1 MVTPFDPPQ
10 SSCIGRA
17 IGTYHVVNRES
28 VMVRN
33 RFMPWF
39 MGLAIIVVGDAIALL
54 MTDEG
59 PAELAQQTALIVI
72 PMVALGLMFLMFKSQ
87 K

>member
-1 MVTPFDPPQ
+1 V
-10 SSCIGRA
+10 
-17 IGTYHVVNRES
+17 
-28 VMVRN
+28 VRN

-39 MGLAIIVVGDAIALL
+39 IGLAVIIVGDSIALL
-54 MTDEG
+54 LTDEG

-72 PMVALGLMFLMFKSQ
+72 PLVALGLMFLMFKSQ

>member
-1 MVTPFDPPQ
+1 M
-10 SSCIGRA
+10 G
-17 IGTYHVVNRES
+17 
-28 VMVRN
+28 RN

-39 MGLAIIVVGDAIALL
+39 IGLAVIIVGDSIALL
-54 MTDEG
+54 LTDEG

-72 PMVALGLMFLMFKSQ
+72 PLVALGLMFLMFKSQ